1 MNAEDKN
8 THVVEVFSGSPWEA
22 ELVKGLLES
31 NGVNSILKD
40 GDMAAI
46 APYYDGQEV
55 TILVNQDDY
64 ESAMQIIR
72 AREKE

>member
-31 NGVNSILKD
+31 NGINSILRD
-40 GDMAAI
+40 GDMGAI
-46 APYYDGQEV
+46 APYYEGQEV
-55 TILVNQDDY
+55 TILVEQNDY
-64 ESAMQIIR
+64 EGAMEIIR
-72 AREKE
+72 TREKD

>member
-1 MNAEDKN
+1 MNADDKN
-8 THVVEVFSGSPWEA
+8 TRVVEVFSGSPWEA

>member
-1 MNAEDKN
+1 MNADDKN
-8 THVVEVFSGSPWEA
+8 TRVVEVFSGSPWEA

-46 APYYDGQEV
+46 TPYYDGQEV

>member
-1 MNAEDKN
+1 MNAADKN
-8 THVVEVFSGSPWEA
+8 IRVVEVFSGSPWEA

-31 NGVNSILKD
+31 NGIDSILKD

-55 TILVNQDDY
+55 TIFVDQNDY
-64 ESAMQIIR
+64 EGAMEIIR
-72 AREKE
+72 AREKD

>member
-1 MNAEDKN
+1 MNADDKN

>member
-1 MNAEDKN
+1 MNTDDKN
-8 THVVEVFSGSPWEA
+8 TRVVEVFSGSPWEA

>member
-1 MNAEDKN
+1 MNADDKN
-8 THVVEVFSGSPWEA
+8 TRVVEVFSGSPWEA

-55 TILVNQDDY
+55 TIFVNQDDY